1 MMNSEHYIEE
11 TNMSIA
17 WAKAIMTI
25 TMNGRREFAP
35 LIVAMTGFDDRGEP
49 QESPPIRSA
58 LEQLLGAEGKQTVE
72 TVAGTIFPYHLWN
85 RKADRSQLFE
95 RYAAIVPRLR
105 TASTKN
111 KHGIYFERMITGG
124 PTEYPNQ
131 LDFVI
136 GAYESR
142 PGVRRSM
149 FQIGIFDPE
158 EDLTNS
164 AQRGFPCL
172 QHVTFA
178 PVGNQLSVNA
188 FYATQYMFERA
199 YGNYLGIC
207 RLGQFVA
214 HEMGLALGRVTCYAG
229 VAMCDIAKGKLSD
242 VLTLANECADKS
254 PGGD

>member
-11 TNMSIA
+11 SNMSLA
-17 WAKAIMTI
+17 WAKAIKTVTI
-25 TMNGRREFAP
+25 KGRTEFAP
-35 LIVAMTGFDDRGEP
+35 LIVAITGFDDDGNP
-49 QESPPIRSA
+49 DESATIRKTLDQV
-58 LEQLLGAEGKQTVE
+58 LETEGKQTVE
-72 TVAGTIFPYHLWN
+72 TVAGTIFPYQMWN
-85 RKADRSQLFE
+85 PKANRSQLFE
-95 RYAAIVPRLR
+95 RYTMIVPRLR

-124 PTEYPNQ
+124 PADRPNQ

-136 GAYESR
+136 GAYKSR
-142 PGVRRSM
+142 EGVRRSM
-149 FQIGIFDPE
+149 FQIGIFNPA

-178 PVGNQLSVNA
+178 PVGDKLSVNA

-214 HEMGLALGRVTCYAG
+214 REMGIKLGRVTCYAG
-229 VAMCDIAKGKLSD
+229 IAMCDIAKGKLSD
-242 VLTLANECADKS
+242 VVTLAEAMDDERTE
-254 PGGD
+254 G